1 MKVLYH
7 TYPEAFYLPGGAERH
22 LSSIIEKISDFDAL
36 PIRYDMWR
44 PQLEDAQL
52 VHHFSV
58 REDSGLFFKF
68 VKSQNIPL
76 IVSPN
81 IWLEDLG
88 RGEYIEMLSNNLR
101 LADLVIFN
109 SHEEARRMGKVL
121 NIPKCRTKVVHL
133 GVDKAFSNPV
143 EKGLSSKILGI
154 EEPFFLSVS
163 SIHPKKNI
171 IQLIKAI
178 QNFKHYKLLI
188 FGEIRDASYA
198 EECFSLGGDQ
208 LVYAGKIPYRSSLM
222 ASAYRDCELFISTSN
237 YESPS
242 LSSLEAAT
250 SGAKVLITK
259 QGSSQEYLGGFASY
273 FSPSDLNEIVE
284 CIGRTIKE
292 KWDGQSQANHMK
304 KNFSMEENCYKLSE
318 IYKNLAYR
326 KYM

>member
-7 TYPEAFYLPGGAERH
+7 SYPEAFYLPGGAERH
-22 LSSIIEKISDFDAL
+22 LSSLIEKISDFQVL
-36 PIRYDMWR
+36 PIKYDMWR
-44 PQLEDAQL
+44 PQIEDAQL

-58 REDSGLFFKF
+58 REDSGMFFKF

-81 IWLEDLG
+81 IWLEDLR
-88 RGEYIEMLSNNLR
+88 RGVYTEMLSKNLS

-109 SHEEARRMGKVL
+109 SQEEAKRMGKVL
-121 NIPKCRTKVVHL
+121 NIPKTKTEVVHL
-133 GVDKAFSNPV
+133 GVDEAFSNPI

-154 EEPFFLSVS
+154 KEPFFLSVS

-171 IQLIKAI
+171 IQLVKAV
-178 QNFKHYKLLI
+178 QNFKEYKLVI

-222 ASAYRDCELFISTSN
+222 ASAYKDCELFISTSN

-242 LSSLEAAT
+242 LASLEAAT

-259 QGSSQEYLGGFASY
+259 QGSSQEYLEGFGSY
-273 FSPSDLNEIVE
+273 FSPGDLNEIVE
-284 CIGRTIKE
+284 CIGNTLKK
-292 KWDGQSQANHMK
+292 KWNGQPQANYMK
-304 KNFSMEENCYKLSE
+304 KNFSMDENCYKLSE
-318 IYKNLAYR
+318 IYKSLAYR